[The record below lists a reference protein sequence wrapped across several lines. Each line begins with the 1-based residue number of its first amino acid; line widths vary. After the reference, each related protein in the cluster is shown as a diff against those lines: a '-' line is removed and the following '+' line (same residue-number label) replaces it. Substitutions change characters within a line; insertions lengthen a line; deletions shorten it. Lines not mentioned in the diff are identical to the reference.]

1 MLGTKPYFPKESQ
14 REIKWY
20 LVDADGKILGRLAT
34 QIANLLRGK
43 HHPTFTPHAD
53 GGFRVAVV
61 NTENIQVTGNKAE
74 QKFYFRHSGYPG
86 GLTEHSLEE
95 VRQIAPTRVIQHAV
109 KGMLPKSK
117 LGRKMLSRLK
127 LYVGNDHPHQA
138 QIASATK

>member
-1 MLGTKPYFPKESQ
+1 MLGTKTYFPKESQ

-74 QKFYFRHSGYPG
+74 QKFYYRHSGYPG
-86 GLTEHSLEE
+86 GIKQRTFNEQMERKPEVVLRQAGSSAPGSTTRSFKSLKPAS
-95 VRQIAPTRVIQHAV
+95 QPTKHQN
-109 KGMLPKSK
+109 LSK
-117 LGRKMLSRLK
+117 I
-127 LYVGNDHPHQA
+127 Y
-138 QIASATK
+138 